1 MLEHKGTQ
9 SALTSLSLYALPRH
23 LGTVLTANGV
33 GTAHSELST
42 SLSNTRQ
49 QGLPFI
55 RWTRKWLILS
65 QAQMLYVNGNGWEET
80 VSFKITY

>member
-9 SALTSLSLYALPRH
+9 RAFTSLSLYALPRH
-23 LGTVLTANGV
+23 HLGTVLAANGV

-42 SLSNTRQ
+42 SLSNTGQ

-55 RWTRKWLILS
+55 R
-65 QAQMLYVNGNGWEET
+65 
-80 VSFKITY
+80 